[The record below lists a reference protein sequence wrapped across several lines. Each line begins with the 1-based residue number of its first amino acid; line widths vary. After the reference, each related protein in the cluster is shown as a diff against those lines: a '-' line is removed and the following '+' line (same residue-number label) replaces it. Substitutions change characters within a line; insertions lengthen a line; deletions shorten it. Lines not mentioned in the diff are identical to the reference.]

1 VKASSASDSR
11 NLTIALCFAVAVLEG
26 FDIQALGIAAPRIA
40 EELALTAAELGLV
53 FGVGNIGLVVGAA
66 LGGAT
71 ADRWGCKPVLVGAV
85 LIFGLFTL
93 ATVIVNSFGTLFT
106 ARLLAGIGFGAALP
120 TMMALAAEVAPEH
133 KRAITTAAM
142 FCGMPIGAGLSGLF
156 VGAMPQSVPWQ
167 AVFIVGGALPL
178 LLAPVLAIFL
188 RETLHRVVSQDPR
201 SARAPSVW
209 HVLFAEGRAAPTL
222 LLWTAFFPTL
232 LILYL
237 MISWLPSLVAAT
249 GLDPASAPLSAI
261 VFNFSAAA
269 GAIIVSG
276 LVDRFDMRWP
286 LTLAYTGLVVAL
298 FALAAAETRTDLLL
312 FSGLAGFCVLGA
324 NYALYGVTTRFYPMV
339 MRGVGSGASIAAGRL
354 GSVVGPMIAGIWLSQ
369 GATGGEV
376 IGLLAP
382 LAIVAGGAM
391 LWLAHLQRGI
401 RSQDLE
407 R

>member
-1 VKASSASDSR
+1 MPCLERTVVKASSASDSR

-26 FDIQALGIAAPRIA
+26 FDIQVLGIAAPRIA

-93 ATVIVNSFGTLFT
+93 ATVIVNSFGTLFA
-106 ARLLAGIGFGAALP
+106 AR
-120 TMMALAAEVAPEH
+120 
-133 KRAITTAAM
+133 
-142 FCGMPIGAGLSGLF
+142 
-156 VGAMPQSVPWQ
+156 
-167 AVFIVGGALPL
+167 

-276 LVDRFDMRWP
+276 LVDRFGMRWP